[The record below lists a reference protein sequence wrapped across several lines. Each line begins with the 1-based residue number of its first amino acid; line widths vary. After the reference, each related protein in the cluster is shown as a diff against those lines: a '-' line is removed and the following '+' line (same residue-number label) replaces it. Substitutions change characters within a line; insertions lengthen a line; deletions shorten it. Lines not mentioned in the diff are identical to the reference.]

1 MHDVGGAQR
10 GDRSRHQI
18 TTDGL
23 QRCTAGEQDV
33 TGVLGLI
40 DHPPVAGPVAGEAGG
55 GDGGEQGI
63 DQGRLTI
70 KERRPIGVGEPL
82 TQVEGLGQVIDRDDL
97 VVAAPIA
104 DPGPIQLARQPF
116 PAVDVDLDLVG
127 RPGLDPDM
135 HPPEL
140 GIDQVQVIV
149 QALARP
155 VDHLQALGLPVG
167 HNRERAAWVH
177 H

>member
-1 MHDVGGAQR
+1 LR
-10 GDRSRHQI
+10 RKRTRHQI

-40 DHPPVAGPVAGEAGG
+40 DHPPVAGEAGG
-55 GDGGEQGI
+55 RDGGEQGI

-82 TQVEGLGQVIDRDDL
+82 TLLQGLGQVIDRDDL
-97 VVAAPIA
+97 VIAAPIA

-140 GIDQVQVIV
+140 GIDEVQVIV

-167 HNRERAAWVH
+167 HNRERAAGLH